1 MPKRMLPWAIIPKA
15 KVLYSDHGKRYV
27 HCSGGRAG
35 GKTIAVA
42 QRLIV
47 HALEEPGVRILCVR
61 HQKETTK
68 ASIKVELETLIDDNG
83 LRSKTKG
90 KRRDDILWR
99 NGSEMQFL
107 GLQNDPRAI
116 KGFAQTKYVMVEE
129 GEEITPAEWQFLW
142 PTIRR
147 DAIIY
152 ICMNPSRADDILW
165 REFYPTDDFEP
176 SKAPSSLLLDFNWAD
191 LKHLKLADGSPML
204 PPNYVADIEHMIE
217 KDPITAD
224 WMWGG
229 ALQMRPDALIFHKGK
244 HWDIGQPKVPA
255 HAETHYGLDFAGIHT
270 PAVGIRCRS
279 WDDNVHVEAESFRHR
294 ADDALCRAIIAEIVN
309 SQGAVIV
316 TDQNMRLTA
325 GRTRKGGGYDVKFA
339 LKGPDSIMN
348 GVHYLRTRNITVDP
362 SCKMLIRQMSRWSMR
377 IDARTDEVALP
388 EKPTET
394 GKDAIDALRYA
405 MEDSMLGFAKKRES
419 GVLPFSLSRHSNA
432 VRRTR
437 RF

>member
-1 MPKRMLPWAIIPKA
+1 MKQGKRLPWIVIPKA
-15 KVLYSDHGKRYV
+15 KVLYSKHGKRYV

-35 GKTIAVA
+35 GKTLAIA
-42 QRLIV
+42 QRLIA
-47 HALEEPGVRILCVR
+47 HALEEPGVRIACIR
-61 HQKETTK
+61 HQKEKTK
-68 ASIKVELETLIDDNG
+68 TSIKVELETLIDDYG
-83 LRSKTKG
+83 LRGKCEG
-90 KRRDDILWR
+90 KRRDDIVWR
-99 NGSEMQFL
+99 NGSLMQFMGVQYDPKSTK
-107 GLQNDPRAI
+107 GL
-116 KGFAQTKYVMVEE
+116 AQTKYVMVEE
-129 GEEITPAEWQFLW
+129 GEEITPAEWQYLW
-142 PTIRR
+142 PTIRK

-152 ICMNPSRADDILW
+152 IAMNPSRADDILW
-165 REFYPTDDFEP
+165 REFYPTDDYEP
-176 SKAPSSLLLDFNWAD
+176 IKASVSLLLDFNWKD
-191 LKHLKLADGSPML
+191 LLPLRFPDGSPLL
-204 PPNYVADIEHMIE
+204 PDNYVTDIKNTI
-217 KDPITAD
+217 KGDPVTAE

-229 ALQMRPDALIFHKGK
+229 ALQMRPDALIFHRGK

-325 GRTRKGGGYDVKFA
+325 GRTRKGGYDVKFA

-405 MEDSMLGFAKKRES
+405 MEDSMLGFAQKRES
-419 GVLPFSLSRHSNA
+419 GVLPFSLSRNSNA